1 MKVWG
6 VGGVPT
12 QEGRTVM
19 VRNHPNIDTYGK
31 GQEGSWGLQQRLPLQ
46 IASLETGHCMD
57 ELKGP
62 SSHQAESTGHKA
74 RARLL
79 LGTALLCSSL
89 LKIRRFQV

>member
-1 MKVWG
+1 
-6 VGGVPT
+6 
-12 QEGRTVM
+12 M
-19 VRNHPNIDTYGK
+19 VRNHPNVDACGQ
-31 GQEGSWGLQQRLPLQ
+31 GQEGSWRVQQRLPVQ

-62 SSHQAESTGHKA
+62 SSHRAEKTGHKA